1 MSVAGEVTYL
11 RRFAG
16 KFVEIVAA
24 GIGTAVSG
32 YLVAHFAGY
41 FSFFTPPPAVEATTP
56 PQAISSAAEPR
67 NTEPFETRVRAALT
81 SLDVSR
87 TAPPAA
93 TPLAPASPVN
103 STPTT
108 SAPMTSTA
116 MTSTAMTSTPS
127 AASDTALAPPL
138 TATEIKSLPVAAAVD
153 PSLPPEQDAM
163 ASYRPPMN
171 IGSTTMLPPQPPPAN
186 GGLFSALKHFH
197 GF

>member
-24 GIGTAVSG
+24 GVGTAVSG

-41 FSFFTPPPAVEATTP
+41 FSFFTPPAVEATTP

-67 NTEPFETRVRAALT
+67 NSEPFETRVRAALT

-87 TAPPAA
+87 TVPPAA
-93 TPLAPASPVN
+93 TPLASASPVN
-103 STPTT
+103 SST
-108 SAPMTSTA
+108 SMTSTA
-116 MTSTAMTSTPS
+116 MTSTAMTSMP
-127 AASDTALAPPL
+127 AATSDTALAPPL
-138 TATEIKSLPVAAAVD
+138 AATEIKSLPVAAAVD

-171 IGSTTMLPPQPPPAN
+171 VGSTTMLPPQPPPAN

>member
-1 MSVAGEVTYL
+1 LTVLKMSVAGEVTYL

-41 FSFFTPPPAVEATTP
+41 FSLFTPPAVEATTP
-56 PQAISSAAEPR
+56 PQAISLAAEPR

-87 TAPPAA
+87 TVPPAA
-93 TPLAPASPVN
+93 TPLAPASPV
-103 STPTT
+103 S
-108 SAPMTSTA
+108 STA
-116 MTSTAMTSTPS
+116 MTSTAMASVPSST
-127 AASDTALAPPL
+127 SDTALAPPL
-138 TATEIKSLPVAAAVD
+138 AATEIKSLPVAAAVD
-153 PSLPPEQDAM
+153 PSLPPEQDAL

-171 IGSTTMLPPQPPPAN
+171 VGSTTMLPPQPPPAN

>member
-1 MSVAGEVTYL
+1 MSVAGEITYL
-11 RRFAG
+11 RRFTG

-41 FSFFTPPPAVEATTP
+41 FSFFTPPAVEATTP

-87 TAPPAA
+87 TVPPAA
-93 TPLAPASPVN
+93 TPLAPASPV
-103 STPTT
+103 S
-108 SAPMTSTA
+108 
-116 MTSTAMTSTPS
+116 STAMTSTPAS
-127 AASDTALAPPL
+127 STSDTAVAPPL
-138 TATEIKSLPVAAAVD
+138 AATEIKSLPVAVD

-163 ASYRPPMN
+163 ASDRPPMN
-171 IGSTTMLPPQPPPAN
+171 VGSSTMLPPQPPPVN

>member
-1 MSVAGEVTYL
+1 MSVAGEATNL
-11 RRFAG
+11 RRFTG

-32 YLVAHFAGY
+32 YLVAHLAGY
-41 FSFFTPPPAVEATTP
+41 FSFFTPPAVEATTP

-87 TAPPAA
+87 TTPPAA
-93 TPLAPASPVN
+93 TPLAPTPAS
-103 STPTT
+103 
-108 SAPMTSTA
+108 PMTSTA
-116 MTSTAMTSTPS
+116 MTSVAMTSTPAS
-127 AASDTALAPPL
+127 STSDTAVAPPL
-138 TATEIKSLPVAAAVD
+138 AATEIKSLPVAAAVD
-153 PSLPPEQDAM
+153 PSLPPEQEAM
-163 ASYRPPMN
+163 ASDRPPMN
-171 IGSTTMLPPQPPPAN
+171 VGSSTMLPPQPPPVN

>member
-93 TPLAPASPVN
+93 TPLAPAPAS
-103 STPTT
+103 
-108 SAPMTSTA
+108 PMTSNA
-116 MTSTAMTSTPS
+116 MTSVAMTSTPAS
-127 AASDTALAPPL
+127 SPASTSDTALAPPL
-138 TATEIKSLPVAAAVD
+138 AATEIKSLPVAAAVD
-153 PSLPPEQDAM
+153 QPLPPEQDAM

-171 IGSTTMLPPQPPPAN
+171 VGSTTMLPPQPPPAS